1 MYTGPFFVR
10 RMTETKQMRG
20 ADLREPLAAVGKL
33 DRELAHAIRK
43 YLASLQAGRDF
54 FATYESVQF
63 TPSAE
68 KEKWCRRKEES
79 HKQFDFVVADGQA
92 KKERFMQE
100 LEDAKM
106 TLAHARSQSDALQS
120 DHAATLQDIA
130 DCEKASAA
138 ALETQRARFEA
149 LNETAATLRARLV
162 QRRTRRAEMEKERY
176 VLRTNLLEQDELNG
190 RYRRALDY
198 CKKIDAMDASR

>member
-1 MYTGPFFVR
+1 
-10 RMTETKQMRG
+10 
-20 ADLREPLAAVGKL
+20 
-33 DRELAHAIRK
+33 
-43 YLASLQAGRDF
+43 
-54 FATYESVQF
+54 
-63 TPSAE
+63 
-68 KEKWCRRKEES
+68 
-79 HKQFDFVVADGQA
+79 
-92 KKERFMQE
+92 MQE